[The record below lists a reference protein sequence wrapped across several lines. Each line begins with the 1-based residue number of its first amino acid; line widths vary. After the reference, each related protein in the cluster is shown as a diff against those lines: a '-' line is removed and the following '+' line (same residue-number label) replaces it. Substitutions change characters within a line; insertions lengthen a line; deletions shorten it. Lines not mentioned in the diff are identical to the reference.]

1 MLPNLKDPHIEFC
14 LLRRC
19 LALPKIMFNLRTVDT
34 TNFLPMLQEFD
45 QITREALVRILG
57 SPLTDQQWN
66 QAKLPVS
73 MGGLELRA
81 AEDHGEG
88 AYATSF
94 LSCQHLVQQL
104 LHKPQQDVEQEAE
117 EEQVVA
123 LSSDVFISGWQ
134 GRQDAALDVTVTNP
148 LKDDTRAG
156 AAATAGHGASQAY
169 ERKMHTS
176 ADACWAQGIIFLPLA
191 TETFGGWHEVAE
203 AQVRKLAEALARHN
217 GQEEGEAKS
226 RLRGLLK
233 QGNAAMMAN
242 RIPTFPAAPIDG
254 RE

>member
-1 MLPNLKDPHIEFC
+1 MIKYRLGMEVFASEGPCPACHRDSDKLGDHSLNCGYSGERISRHNMLRDAIFEVTAAA
-14 LLRRC
+14 
-19 LALPKIMFNLRTVDT
+19 AL
-34 TNFLPMLQEFD
+34 
-45 QITREALVRILG
+45 
-57 SPLTDQQWN
+57 SPV
-66 QAKLPVS
+66 K
-73 MGGLELRA
+73 
-81 AEDHGEG
+81 EG
-88 AYATSF
+88 SF
-94 LSCQHLVQQL
+94 LL
-104 LHKPQQDVEQEAE
+104 PGADRRPA
-117 EEQVVA
+117 
-123 LSSDVFISGWQ
+123 DVFIRGWQ
-134 GRQDAALDVTVTNP
+134 GGQDAALDVTVTNP
-148 LKDDTRAG
+148 VKDDTRAG

-226 RLRGLLK
+226 RLRVLLK